1 MDDSYQGIVAD
12 ISKLQDKKRIYSV
25 HNNDT
30 RTNVLYARCPP
41 PFFPAP
47 WYRVPPSMRVLCK
60 CAGPSTLFY
69 A

>member
-25 HNNDT
+25 HNNDM

-41 PFFPAP
+41 PPPRPPLLLPLCPLAP
-47 WYRVPPSMRVLCK
+47 SHLLN
-60 CAGPSTLFY
+60 AGFCNV
-69 A
+69 